1 MVLIKKEAMKHLI
14 FALIF
19 IPASAVA
26 QYVPYNAPQPP
37 IQPGIPYGLPLQ
49 PIAPLQPPP
58 NPYGTG
64 YSVVTRQRMDRD
76 MTDSETVTSIRPNDA
91 WGNPIKPIWE
101 ILEDAGDG
109 DWED

>member
-1 MVLIKKEAMKHLI
+1 LVLIKEEAMKHLI
-14 FALIF
+14 FALAF
-19 IPASAVA
+19 IPTAAVA

-37 IQPGIPYGLPLQ
+37 IQPGIPYGVPLQ

-64 YSVVTRQRMDRD
+64 YSIVTRQEYNRD

-91 WGNPIKPIWE
+91 WGNPIKPLQE
-101 ILEDAGDG
+101 ILEDAANGYD
-109 DWED
+109 